1 MTFRNKIY
9 STLFAILELVVVLVL
24 LGLAARSEQ
33 PSDNAEREN
42 RYSARAASSDSF
54 QP

>member
-1 MTFRNKIY
+1 MTFGNKIY
-9 STLFAILELVVVLVL
+9 ATLFAILELVVVLVL

-42 RYSARAASSDSF
+42 RYRARAASMDSF
-54 QP
+54 QH